1 MTDTERFDENAAAE
15 NELNTDHGTDLIPS
29 GEEAPETLEPI
40 PEEEAEDSENGAS
53 LPTDYEALARED
65 ARILSE
71 LFPSLRGIKSI
82 TELKDPLR
90 YAALRDLGLSPK
102 EAYLATGGS
111 VSGYDNRSHL
121 FSTARSK
128 RGSPEGQMT
137 HSELEAARELF
148 SGLSDRE
155 IHSLYKKVTK

>member
-1 MTDTERFDENAAAE
+1 MTDTERSNEKAAAE
-15 NELNTDHGTDLIPS
+15 NEITNADATLTDIGYEPHDTPEDNGNDTDD
-29 GEEAPETLEPI
+29 GNYAPI
-40 PEEEAEDSENGAS
+40 
-53 LPTDYEALARED
+53 DYEALARED

-71 LFPSLRGIKSI
+71 IFPSLRDIKSI
-82 TELKDPLR
+82 TELKNPLR
-90 YAALRDLGLSPK
+90 YAALRDLGLTPK

-111 VSGYDNRSHL
+111 SLGYDNRSHL

-128 RGSPEGQMT
+128 RISPEGQMT